1 MFRFARPA
9 PSKATVEPLGSDE
22 LVFDR
27 ALERRLEALAILT
40 RRSLSGG
47 QRAERASRNVG
58 VGIEFAEHRGYA
70 SGEDVRFVDW
80 SVYERSGKLVV
91 RRFTELADLTVHLL
105 LDTSASMAVGRPAKF
120 GYARRLAAALA
131 YVSLARL
138 DRVGIASVS
147 GGRVIRFRPTRGR
160 HRMLRVVSH
169 LRSLRAEGVTD
180 LALGASAIAATAGR
194 RGVTILISDLYDPRG
209 IEPAID
215 RLRYAGVETHVVH
228 LVDPSE
234 VSELGLDAVRLVDAE
249 RDLSVELTLSPAILA
264 AARER
269 SEKRIAAIA
278 RACTDRGV
286 THHRI
291 DVRRPFEDSVLRI
304 LRRGGLV
311 G

>member
-1 MFRFARPA
+1 MDENKNIEVNLSSGRFAQQREA
-9 PSKATVEPLGSDE
+9 PPLDVDE
-22 LVFDR
+22 LRRDGAFVVAR
-27 ALERRLEALAILT
+27 PCERHGDI
-40 RRSLSGG
+40 G
-47 QRAERASRNVG
+47 
-58 VGIEFAEHRGYA
+58 
-70 SGEDVRFVDW
+70 D
-80 SVYERSGKLVV
+80 
-91 RRFTELADLTVHLL
+91 
-105 LDTSASMAVGRPAKF
+105 
-120 GYARRLAAALA
+120 
-131 YVSLARL
+131 
-138 DRVGIASVS
+138 
-147 GGRVIRFRPTRGR
+147 
-160 HRMLRVVSH
+160 
-169 LRSLRAEGVTD
+169 
-180 LALGASAIAATAGR
+180 
-194 RGVTILISDLYDPRG
+194 DPRG

-286 THHRI
+286 THHHI